1 MCVLRDSSPDDNS
14 GTVLLIIGIISA
26 VIVIIVAIDI
36 LICFILKKHNWSP
49 DHQKDEIPPP
59 TQG

>member
-1 MCVLRDSSPDDNS
+1 MCARRDSSADDNS
-14 GTVLLIIGIISA
+14 KTVLLIIGIISA
-26 VIVIIVAIDI
+26 VIVVIVALDI

-49 DHQKDEIPPP
+49 DHQKDEVPPP